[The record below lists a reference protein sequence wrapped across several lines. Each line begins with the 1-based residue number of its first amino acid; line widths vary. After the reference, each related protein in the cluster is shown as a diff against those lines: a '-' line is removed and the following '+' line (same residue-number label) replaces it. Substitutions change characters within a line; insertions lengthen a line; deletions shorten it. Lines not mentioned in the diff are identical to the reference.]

1 MSSLGFAALDAL
13 RKVLSR
19 HVDPVPLAAL
29 LTMGQLPLFA
39 LWALAG
45 HQVSVSS
52 GYIAPGSATVILNV
66 AANVLFLRA
75 VQVSPLSVTIPF
87 LSLTPVFSTLL
98 GAVVLG
104 ERPAGAEAAGIV
116 LVVLGAL
123 LVNLRC
129 DRGSPLAALS
139 HEPGSL
145 MMGGVALLW
154 SLTAV
159 LDKRALAFADV
170 PMHAAIQCAGVA
182 AALLVYLAARRR
194 LPELGRV
201 RSVRAAFLL
210 SLVAAAVGLG
220 LQFVALRLT
229 LVGLV
234 EALKR
239 AIGMFLA
246 VVVGRVA
253 FEEPVTAGKIAGV
266 ALMSA
271 GVFLIV
277 F

>member
-1 MSSLGFAALDAL
+1 VRLE
-13 RKVLSR
+13 
-19 HVDPVPLAAL
+19 
-29 LTMGQLPLFA
+29 
-39 LWALAG
+39 AG
-45 HQVSVSS
+45 
-52 GYIAPGSATVILNV
+52 YLAPGAATVVLNV

-98 GAVVLG
+98 GSVVLG
-104 ERPAGAEAAGIV
+104 ERPSRAEAAGIL
-116 LVVLGAL
+116 LVVLGAF
-123 LVNLRC
+123 LVNLRR
-129 DRGSPLAALS
+129 DRPSPLVALR

-145 MMGGVALLW
+145 MMGGVALIW

-170 PMHAAIQCAGVA
+170 PMHAGIQCAGVA
-182 AALLVYLAARRR
+182 GVLLVVLGARRR

-201 RSVRAAFLL
+201 RSARAAFAL

-234 EALKR
+234 ETLKR
-239 AIGMFLA
+239 AIGMLLA
-246 VVVGRVA
+246 VVVGRAA

-266 ALMSA
+266 ALMSG